1 LTDELITVY
10 GDEKQTRSFCYV
22 TDTITGLLLLTANAK
37 AKREAINV
45 GNSQEVTILE
55 LANRIKE
62 VTKCKSSLTF
72 HPLSKDDLKRRCP
85 DTSKL
90 EKIVGWKPNVSF
102 DEGLK
107 RTIMWFS

>member
-1 LTDELITVY
+1 
-10 GDEKQTRSFCYV
+10 
-22 TDTITGLLLLTANAK
+22 LLTANAK

-62 VTKCKSSLTF
+62 VTKCRFSLTF
-72 HPLSKDDLKRRCP
+72 NPLSKDDLKRRCP

-90 EKIVGWKPNVSF
+90 EKLVGWKPKINF
-102 DEGLK
+102 EEGLK
-107 RTIMWFS
+107 RTIMWF